1 MSAIF
6 ILSIFLI
13 MMTILQ
19 SSTAQDTT
27 TPPGCIISCC
37 VKCKPDNCKD
47 CYTFNREDKETC
59 PCIEDLT
66 PRQRA
71 GLNIGNLDQGK
82 EKEEAEL
89 LINSETILPK
99 SSPIRSAIYA
109 EVVKAQQSYLRSL
122 KSPQIPLCQPSC
134 CSSTSCT
141 EETCPLCYRR
151 FKTDPQ
157 SCPCIN
163 TGFSSTPSSLTR
175 TRW

>member
-1 MSAIF
+1 MF

-19 SSTAQDTT
+19 HTTAQDTT
-27 TPPGCIISCC
+27 TPPGCITSCC

-47 CYTFNREDKETC
+47 CYTFNRDDKEAC
-59 PCIEDLT
+59 PCIEDLS

-82 EKEEAEL
+82 VKEEAEL
-89 LINSETILPK
+89 MINSETILPK
-99 SSPIRSAIYA
+99 SSPIRTRSAIYA
-109 EVVKAQQSYLRSL
+109 EVVKVQQSYLRSL
-122 KSPQIPLCQPSC
+122 KSPSIPLCQPSC

-163 TGFSSTPSSLTR
+163 TGFSSTRSTLTR